1 MSTKLP
7 QHNVLNAVETSAHC
21 VICTLKRG
29 RYDVLAQEPLR
40 QITMFGPLNVLSAES
55 SNVLDSLSYKKPG
68 NVSILLQTWET
79 HTDSHRDR
87 LHHFV
92 NRNGW
97 HTLRDQAVKEAAL
110 LHLWTHLKHDMYQQ
124 QTTLTQRIGDGLSNH
139 VFENVWQEHPFAKLT
154 QSGLFL
160 VHYGDCWWI

>member
-1 MSTKLP
+1 
-7 QHNVLNAVETSAHC
+7 
-21 VICTLKRG
+21 
-29 RYDVLAQEPLR
+29 
-40 QITMFGPLNVLSAES
+40 MFGPLNVLSAES

-68 NVSILLQTWET
+68 NVSILLQ
-79 HTDSHRDR
+79 HGNSHGFSQGQAASFCKQD
-87 LHHFV
+87 
-92 NRNGW
+92 GW